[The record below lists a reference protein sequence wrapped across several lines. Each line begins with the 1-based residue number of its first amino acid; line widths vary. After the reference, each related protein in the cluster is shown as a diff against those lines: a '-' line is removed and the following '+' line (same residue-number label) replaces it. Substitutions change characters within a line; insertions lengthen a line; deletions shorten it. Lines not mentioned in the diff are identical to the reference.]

1 MTNIVF
7 KKWFFFQVEIKK
19 KNVTEIVLSDM
30 YATDQAAPDKLI
42 IPLDK
47 LP

>member
-1 MTNIVF
+1 MVF
-7 KKWFFFQVEIKK
+7 LSSWNKE

-47 LP
+47 LPW